1 VSKKLII
8 FYKSKCLEPIHKEL
22 VKSHA
27 YSIREVDELIKHLAK
42 IEKSCLEMTKDELN
56 EIIVTAFR
64 LADEIGLK
72 GINYPDNECEFIK
85 NIL

>member
-22 VKSHA
+22 SKKHA
-27 YSIREVDELIKHLAK
+27 YSISEVDELIKHLAK
-42 IEKSCLEMTKDELN
+42 VQKSCLDMSDDELN
-56 EIIVTAFR
+56 EVIVTAFR

-72 GINYPDNECEFIK
+72 GINFPDNECSFIRE
-85 NIL
+85 L